1 MISVKFTKNQGL
13 VGPCA
18 GLHKITAIYATT
30 SERWCEGLRSIIVDV
45 YVDSSYSTIEAAVAA
60 GATIY
65 DETDC
70 TTCATFGWYGDPGG
84 NKCWYFGNFEGDC
97 VWGLIPENCDDG
109 NSITVRGSS
118 SSTNLCNGVGVLYNN
133 VYIDDT
139 WENATGMW
147 ADAAMTQTATDGNGQ
162 TLNQNYY
169 AEEGLGPII
178 PRYWSPFSM
187 NAGGYFSGTVVCD
200 NGGDNGGGPVATRYR
215 VFLKYD
221 CCSVNSICE
230 NGSSVTAWAD
240 NQDFE
245 QATTLYTTETGTTK
259 ANDGYYV
266 IDSTRAVVQP
276 GDTNSYKVRR
286 LRFGSLIDTTTN
298 CNTGGDFR
306 DDFDGEMAP

>member
-18 GLHKITAIYATT
+18 GLHKITAVYATT
-30 SERWCEGLRSIIVDV
+30 SERWCEGLRTIIVDV

-70 TTCATFGWYGDPGG
+70 TTCATFGWYGDPTGDT
-84 NKCWYFGNFEGDC
+84 CWYFGSFEGDC
-97 VWGLIPENCDDG
+97 IWGTIGTVCDG
-109 NSITVRGSS
+109 ANSITVRSS
-118 SSTNLCNGVGVLYNN
+118 SSSNNLCNGVGVLYNN

-139 WENATGMW
+139 WANATGMW
-147 ADAAMTQTATDGNGQ
+147 ADAAMTQTATDGFGQ
-162 TLNQNYY
+162 TLNQNWY

-178 PRYWSPFSM
+178 PRYWSPFSLD
-187 NAGGYFSGTVVCD
+187 AGGYFSESVICD
-200 NGGDNGGGPVATRYR
+200 SGGGPVATRYR

-221 CCSVNSICE
+221 CCSVTGICDNS
-230 NGSSVTAWAD
+230 SSVTAWAD

-245 QATTLYTTETGTTK
+245 QATTIYTTETGTTK

-266 IDSTRAVVQP
+266 IDSTRTVIQP
-276 GDTNSYKVRR
+276 GDTSSYKVRR
-286 LRFGSLIDTTTN
+286 LRFGSLIDTTTSCTSDFGFN
-298 CNTGGDFR
+298 GEPGD
-306 DDFDGEMAP
+306 